1 MSKFEISDNADEL
14 NQEIDDT
21 NFPSRSNSICFGASN
36 GNGSTGSLN
45 NSYGPFANRRRS
57 SSIRR
62 TESEMTEDGEP
73 SGTAGVVPI
82 ENSSATGPAATG
94 GDSGAAINNNYT
106 NGHGGENGENGAA
119 NTSVSSNSVVSAIV
133 GLNRARPTPIRT
145 TSLSGETGG
154 RCSYGATNTNTTT
167 SPPLQTPRATMTP
180 GHEKCTFHHDL
191 ELDHKPST
199 REDLL
204 PLMSKSYRML
214 LSSLGEDPERQGLLK
229 TPERAAKAM
238 LFFTK
243 GYDQSLEEALN
254 GAVFDEDHDEMVVV
268 KDIEMFSMCEHH
280 LVPFY
285 GKVSIG
291 YLPCKKILGLSKLA
305 RIVEIFSRRLQVQE
319 RLTKQIA
326 VAVTQAVQPAG
337 VAVIIEGVHMCM
349 VMRGV
354 QKINSKTV
362 TSTMLGVFRDDP
374 KTREEFLTLC
384 NNK

>member
-1 MSKFEISDNADEL
+1 MPNASAMQEL
-14 NQEIDDT
+14 HLNGSSNGAGYQNGVT
-21 NFPSRSNSICFGASN
+21 NGQIN
-36 GNGSTGSLN
+36 GNG
-45 NSYGPFANRRRS
+45 
-57 SSIRR
+57 
-62 TESEMTEDGEP
+62 
-73 SGTAGVVPI
+73 TAMKAI
-82 ENSSATGPAATG
+82 KCTCSKNAAEAS
-94 GDSGAAINNNYT
+94 DSNNNK
-106 NGHGGENGENGAA
+106 
-119 NTSVSSNSVVSAIV
+119 
-133 GLNRARPTPIRT
+133 
-145 TSLSGETGG
+145 
-154 RCSYGATNTNTTT
+154 
-167 SPPLQTPRATMTP
+167 

-204 PLMSKSYRML
+204 PLMSRSYRML

-243 GYDQSLEEALN
+243 GYDQSLEEVLN

>member
-1 MSKFEISDNADEL
+1 MNSSRYEISDDADEL

-21 NFPSRSNSICFGASN
+21 NFPRISSTINGSGSVTSLN
-36 GNGSTGSLN
+36 GNIGGTTA
-45 NSYGPFANRRRS
+45 FAARRRS
-57 SSIRR
+57 SSMRK
-62 TESEMTEDGEP
+62 TESESIPDDE
-73 SGTAGVVPI
+73 AGQ
-82 ENSSATGPAATG
+82 ELSLMGAESSTGP
-94 GDSGAAINNNYT
+94 
-106 NGHGGENGENGAA
+106 
-119 NTSVSSNSVVSAIV
+119 
-133 GLNRARPTPIRT
+133 GLNRAHPAPLRT
-145 TSLSGETGG
+145 SSF
-154 RCSYGATNTNTTT
+154 S
-167 SPPLQTPRATMTP
+167 

-214 LSSLGEDPERQGLLK
+214 LSNLGEDPERQGLLK

-243 GYDQSLEEALN
+243 GYEQSLEEALN

-374 KTREEFLTLC
+374 KTREEFLTLI
-384 NNK
+384 NAK

>member
-1 MSKFEISDNADEL
+1 MKEVPAIGGL
-14 NQEIDDT
+14 HL
-21 NFPSRSNSICFGASN
+21 SN
-36 GNGSTGSLN
+36 GNGVTNGVNGEATDGPVTNGINGYGNGATSLVASKN
-45 NSYGPFANRRRS
+45 QPFKCGCGMA
-57 SSIRR
+57 
-62 TESEMTEDGEP
+62 
-73 SGTAGVVPI
+73 
-82 ENSSATGPAATG
+82 ENASDT
-94 GDSGAAINNNYT
+94 NNN
-106 NGHGGENGENGAA
+106 
-119 NTSVSSNSVVSAIV
+119 
-133 GLNRARPTPIRT
+133 
-145 TSLSGETGG
+145 
-154 RCSYGATNTNTTT
+154 
-167 SPPLQTPRATMTP
+167 Q

>member
-1 MSKFEISDNADEL
+1 MNQSRYEISDDANVL

-21 NFPSRSNSICFGASN
+21 NFPRSNSSL
-36 GNGSTGSLN
+36 GNGSVNSLN
-45 NSYGPFANRRRS
+45 GFGGGTTAFAARRRS
-57 SSIRR
+57 SSLRK
-62 TESEMTEDGEP
+62 TESESFDDEQQQETNNGTGEP
-73 SGTAGVVPI
+73 NGASD
-82 ENSSATGPAATG
+82 NSATVSGP
-94 GDSGAAINNNYT
+94 
-106 NGHGGENGENGAA
+106 
-119 NTSVSSNSVVSAIV
+119 
-133 GLNRARPTPIRT
+133 GLNRAQPAPLRT
-145 TSLSGETGG
+145 TSFS
-154 RCSYGATNTNTTT
+154 
-167 SPPLQTPRATMTP
+167 

-204 PLMSKSYRML
+204 PLMSRSYRML

>member
-1 MSKFEISDNADEL
+1 MNQSNRFEISDDADEL

-21 NFPSRSNSICFGASN
+21 NFPRSNSISN
-36 GNGSTGSLN
+36 GNASLPELNGHGPNVSTSTTSSAPAGGGTTS
-45 NSYGPFANRRRS
+45 FAARRRS
-57 SSIRR
+57 SSFRKE
-62 TESEMTEDGEP
+62 ESTDDAEYSVASIG
-73 SGTAGVVPI
+73 SGI
-82 ENSSATGPAATG
+82 
-94 GDSGAAINNNYT
+94 
-106 NGHGGENGENGAA
+106 
-119 NTSVSSNSVVSAIV
+119 
-133 GLNRARPTPIRT
+133 NRAHPVPLRT
-145 TSLSGETGG
+145 SSF
-154 RCSYGATNTNTTT
+154 S
-167 SPPLQTPRATMTP
+167 

-204 PLMSKSYRML
+204 PFMSKSYRML